1 MQSPDKTPGNVSFK
15 KKKKKRENLMFD
27 PLVLKQMI
35 SFSDLSD
42 IIKEWHAFDATL
54 QPQDHAIIMPC
65 VRGQQQTLGQI

>member
-1 MQSPDKTPGNVSFK
+1 
-15 KKKKKRENLMFD
+15 MFD

>member
-1 MQSPDKTPGNVSFK
+1 MQSPDKTPGNVSFF
-15 KKKKKRENLMFD
+15 KKKKKRGFYVWSIGSKAN
-27 PLVLKQMI
+27 
-35 SFSDLSD
+35 DLSD